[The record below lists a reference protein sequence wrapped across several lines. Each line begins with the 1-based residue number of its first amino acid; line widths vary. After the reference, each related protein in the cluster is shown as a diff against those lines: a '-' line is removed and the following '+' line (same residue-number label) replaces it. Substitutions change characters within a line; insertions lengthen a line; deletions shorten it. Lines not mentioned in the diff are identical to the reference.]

1 MGGYVRDYLLNKE
14 SKDIDI
20 EIYGVSSFSKL
31 EKILI
36 EFGAVNSV
44 GKSFGV
50 CKLKAFDLDL
60 DFSFPRT
67 DSKIFSGHKGFEVT
81 IDSSLDYAKAASR
94 RDFTINAIGYDV
106 QNKQILDP
114 YLGIDDLNNKILR
127 AVDISKFAQ
136 DPLRVLRA
144 VQFSARF
151 DLTLNEELFVLCK
164 TMVQN
169 NALHELPKE
178 RIFEEIKKLL
188 LKSTTVSNGVKLLKE
203 LGTFEYFSELNKLNE
218 TQFANTLE
226 SLDKMRSLLSA
237 NVQTDVAL
245 MLAIL
250 IYRLNMRDCDNFLKK
265 LTNEKKLIASVL
277 GILKA
282 KESFSLDG
290 YTQYELHILAT
301 KVNIERFVL
310 FLQATTQSKR
320 TLSNIDKLK
329 SKAKTLNI
337 LNAQAEAI
345 LGGKDVL
352 SLGLEPSKEFSSI
365 LKKAYRAQISGSFD
379 NYTDA
384 IKWLKKELFT

>member
-94 RDFTINAIGYDV
+94 RDFTINAIGYDI

-250 IYRLNMRDCDNFLKK
+250 IYRLNMRDCDNFLK
-265 LTNEKKLIASVL
+265 N
-277 GILKA
+277 
-282 KESFSLDG
+282 
-290 YTQYELHILAT
+290 
-301 KVNIERFVL
+301 
-310 FLQATTQSKR
+310 
-320 TLSNIDKLK
+320 
-329 SKAKTLNI
+329 
-337 LNAQAEAI
+337 
-345 LGGKDVL
+345 
-352 SLGLEPSKEFSSI
+352 
-365 LKKAYRAQISGSFD
+365 
-379 NYTDA
+379 
-384 IKWLKKELFT
+384 

>member
-1 MGGYVRDYLLNKE
+1 M
-14 SKDIDI
+14 
-20 EIYGVSSFSKL
+20 
-31 EKILI
+31 
-36 EFGAVNSV
+36 
-44 GKSFGV
+44 
-50 CKLKAFDLDL
+50 
-60 DFSFPRT
+60 
-67 DSKIFSGHKGFEVT
+67 
-81 IDSSLDYAKAASR
+81 
-94 RDFTINAIGYDV
+94 
-106 QNKQILDP
+106 
-114 YLGIDDLNNKILR
+114 
-127 AVDISKFAQ
+127 
-136 DPLRVLRA
+136 
-144 VQFSARF
+144 
-151 DLTLNEELFVLCK
+151 
-164 TMVQN
+164 
-169 NALHELPKE
+169 
-178 RIFEEIKKLL
+178 
-188 LKSTTVSNGVKLLKE
+188 
-203 LGTFEYFSELNKLNE
+203 
-218 TQFANTLE
+218 
-226 SLDKMRSLLSA
+226 
-237 NVQTDVAL
+237 
-245 MLAIL
+245 
-250 IYRLNMRDCDNFLKK
+250 
-265 LTNEKKLIASVL
+265 IASVL